1 MLPAS
6 LLLLSVGFSHGTVAA
21 LRPGPSGELPGPGPG
36 PEARLALELI
46 NRYRAAAGLPPV
58 TYDPALGAAAQA
70 HAEYLAANPDQWE
83 PSAHG
88 ETPGSPGFTGLR
100 PVDRAAANGYR
111 GGVGEIIH
119 FAGPAEAAVDGWLQ
133 TLYHRLPLL
142 SPNTVAL
149 GYGVA
154 ASADGRYV
162 NVLDYGVVPLSG
174 GRDGGTAPSSP
185 GPSSATAAPGSVAW
199 PHPGQTGV
207 PTHWDGRE
215 VPDPFLLHP
224 GVTGPVGYPITLT
237 FPGPVRSLRLTEASL
252 HGPDGA
258 VSVLRFDPVS
268 DDRLADTVALIPAEP
283 LRPRSRYTVRMQGL
297 VDRGGGPQPFTR
309 SWSFSTGTD
318 SHAPRVRS
326 LTTWMDGIRLEGQ
339 GFGSGMAV
347 YAGGLPV
354 QGLQVADDGS
364 ATFRL
369 PDRCPGDGTE
379 LLVVSPGGSET
390 AVPLAAGCNFRKGA
404 DSPYRTVPL
413 QIAGRSLDVPAL
425 LAPNGAVLVPEDA
438 LAALGVQPEPAGQP
452 ASVPGRT
459 YWRLGDRFGAYTP
472 GRVTAWVAG
481 ERVRLSLPVQPYDGV
496 VYVDKAFVQRL
507 AGVEIRL
514 VNGVAHV
521 GGH

>member
-1 MLPAS
+1 
-6 LLLLSVGFSHGTVAA
+6 
-21 LRPGPSGELPGPGPG
+21 
-36 PEARLALELI
+36 
-46 NRYRAAAGLPPV
+46 
-58 TYDPALGAAAQA
+58 
-70 HAEYLAANPDQWE
+70 
-83 PSAHG
+83 
-88 ETPGSPGFTGLR
+88 
-100 PVDRAAANGYR
+100 
-111 GGVGEIIH
+111 
-119 FAGPAEAAVDGWLQ
+119 
-133 TLYHRLPLL
+133 
-142 SPNTVAL
+142 
-149 GYGVA
+149 
-154 ASADGRYV
+154 
-162 NVLDYGVVPLSG
+162 
-174 GRDGGTAPSSP
+174 
-185 GPSSATAAPGSVAW
+185 
-199 PHPGQTGV
+199 
-207 PTHWDGRE
+207 
-215 VPDPFLLHP
+215 
-224 GVTGPVGYPITLT
+224 
-237 FPGPVRSLRLTEASL
+237 
-252 HGPDGA
+252 
-258 VSVLRFDPVS
+258 
-268 DDRLADTVALIPAEP
+268 
-283 LRPRSRYTVRMQGL
+283 
-297 VDRGGGPQPFTR
+297 
-309 SWSFSTGTD
+309 
-318 SHAPRVRS
+318 
-326 LTTWMDGIRLEGQ
+326 
-339 GFGSGMAV
+339 
-347 YAGGLPV
+347 PV